1 MNVQRINRL
10 GRLSSRTLMGLA
22 LIALFAV
29 LSGYTHPLLPDE
41 GAAAHIFQL
50 SVVAFVLVIS
60 LFLFT
65 ADWRQ
70 PWRSIRS
77 LAFPIATLALSFG
90 GLYYLEHYR

>member
-10 GRLSSRTLMGLA
+10 SGKTLIGLS
-22 LIALFAV
+22 LIALFTV

-60 LFLFT
+60 LFLST

-70 PWRSIRS
+70 PWRSMRS